1 MSEKK
6 GRGALL
12 SAVEKDISKSTVVIL
27 DFLNTIKGYRYEL
40 YCRAKTASTQHCV
53 VFCDVTPETAKCNN
67 EKLAENVRYE
77 EKMCVAWLLFD
88 LFFVTSDSSIARVPL
103 ELMIC

>member
-1 MSEKK
+1 M
-6 GRGALL
+6 L
-12 SAVEKDISKSTVVIL
+12 SAVEKEISKSTVVIL

-53 VFCDVTPETAKCNN
+53 VRFACVYSVQSAPGSGTAALQVFCDVTPEVAKQTN

-77 EKMCVAWLLFD
+77 EKM
-88 LFFVTSDSSIARVPL
+88 
-103 ELMIC
+103 